1 MTISFQDE
9 QHSNNS
15 ISRSS
20 TNLAYDVTAPL
31 AQKHLLRSRA
41 KALYRSEQVYAIEQ
55 AWFDAGYDS
64 FALMQQAAW
73 QMTQKIINDAQNRL
87 SLKEQSSEIIKAT
100 VWVGAGNNGGDGWL
114 IAHYLSRAGWQV
126 QVVDVGNIDNEGQI
140 DASKARQLATSK
152 GLKNRLSIVNGDESA
167 NDQRLVADFRSDYH
181 IDALFGIGLD
191 RAPSGKY
198 QQAIDQFNHQ
208 VKRDN
213 ATAISVDI
221 PSGVVAST
229 GQVFAQTAIKA
240 HLTLC
245 LVAPKLGLYIKDA
258 MDYTGEI
265 IDIALIPYLKS
276 VTPSA
281 WRLECGLAMS
291 PRLNNSHKGS
301 FGHVLIIGGRQSQG
315 SQGMG
320 GAAILATGSALVS
333 GAGKVTTAC
342 ERCFHEAVLTS
353 HPNAMTVDIDDHE
366 SVDKLI
372 DNADVIAIGMGLGRD
387 EAAFNHFKHY
397 LSCAVE
403 ANKHMVIDADGL
415 YHLAS
420 LSEQNDALIDKLKQH
435 TKQHQVCFTPHS
447 GEAAKLLGID
457 STEVEADRLRAIHQ
471 CANRFGGDWLL
482 KGAGSLVWVED
493 TCYVCSVGN
502 AGMASAGMG
511 DVLSGLTAG
520 LMVQQDLPSYQ
531 RSLYQAVL
539 IHGLAGDIAIGDYSK
554 FESLKVNQQ
563 ANADI
568 GLRALQAQDMIE
580 SIGRVMQILSV

>member
-1 MTISFQDE
+1 MTISSQDE
-9 QHSNNS
+9 PHSNN
-15 ISRSS
+15 
-20 TNLAYDVTAPL
+20 TNSCSATDLASEATTPL
-31 AQKHLLRSRA
+31 AQKHFLRSRA

-87 SLKEQSSEIIKAT
+87 TLTEQRSEIMKAA
-100 VWVGAGNNGGDGWL
+100 VWVGTGNNGGDGWL

-126 QVVDVGNIDNEGQI
+126 QVVDVGLIDCEGQS
-140 DASKARQLATSK
+140 DASKARQLATHQ
-152 GLKNRLSIVNGDESA
+152 GLTNLITIVTWDEVA
-167 NDQRLVADFRSDYH
+167 NDQRLLADFRADYH
-181 IDALFGIGLD
+181 IDALFGIGFD

-208 VKRDN
+208 VNRDN

-221 PSGVVAST
+221 PSGIVAST
-229 GQVFAQTAIKA
+229 GQVFADTAIKA

-265 IDIALIPYLKS
+265 IDIALIPYVKQMN
-276 VTPSA
+276 PSA
-281 WRLECGLAMS
+281 WRLERGLAMS

-342 ERCFHEAVLTS
+342 ERCFHGAVLSS
-353 HPNAMTVDIDDHE
+353 HPNAMTVEIDEHE

-372 DNADVIAIGMGLGRD
+372 ESADVVAIGMGIGRD
-387 EAAFNHFKHY
+387 ETAFKHFKHY

-403 ANKHMVIDADGL
+403 ANKPMVIDADGL

-420 LSEQNDALIDKLKQH
+420 LSQQNDALIDKLKQH

-447 GEAAKLLGID
+447 GEAARLLEID
-457 STEVEADRLRAIHQ
+457 SAVVEADRLNSIQQ

-482 KGAGSLVWVED
+482 KGAGSLVLTEN

-520 LMVQQDLPSYQ
+520 LMAQQDLPRYQ
-531 RSLYQAVL
+531 RSLFQAVL

-554 FESLKVNQQ
+554 FEPDNVNRQ

-568 GLRALQAQDMIE
+568 GLRALQAQDMIQ
-580 SIGRVMQILSV
+580 SIGRVMQMLSA

>member
-15 ISRSS
+15 ISRSA
-20 TNLAYDVTAPL
+20 TELASDTISPI

-55 AWFDAGYDS
+55 AWFDSGYDS

-126 QVVDVGNIDNEGQI
+126 QVVDVGIIDSEGLS
-140 DASKARQLATSK
+140 DATKARQLATSK
-152 GLKNRLSIVNGDESA
+152 GLKNRITIVNWDEFA
-167 NDQRLVADFRSDYH
+167 NDPRLIADCRSDYH
-181 IDALFGIGLD
+181 IDALFGIGFD

-198 QQAIDQFNHQ
+198 QQAINQFNHQ

-221 PSGVVAST
+221 PSGIVAST

-245 LVAPKLGLYIKDA
+245 LIAPKLGLYIKDA

-265 IDIALIPYLKS
+265 IDIALIPYLKQ

-281 WRLECGLAMS
+281 WRLERGVAML

-301 FGHVLIIGGRQSQG
+301 FGHVLIIGGRQSEG

-320 GAAILATGSALVS
+320 GAAILSTGSALVS

-342 ERCFHEAVLTS
+342 ERYFHGAVLTS
-353 HPNAMTVDIDDHE
+353 HPNAMTVDIDDHD

-372 DNADVIAIGMGLGRD
+372 DNADVVAIGMGLGRD
-387 EAAFNHFKHY
+387 EAAFKHFKHY
-397 LSCAVE
+397 LSRAVE
-403 ANKHMVIDADGL
+403 ANKPMVIDADGL

-420 LSEQNDALIDKLKQH
+420 LSQKNDALIDRLKQH

-457 STEVEADRLRAIHQ
+457 SAEVEADRLRSIHQ
-471 CANRFGGDWLL
+471 CANQFGGDWLL
-482 KGAGSLVWVED
+482 KGAGSLVLTES
-493 TCYVCSVGN
+493 TCYLCSVGN

-520 LMVQQDLPSYQ
+520 LMAQQDLPSYQ
-531 RSLYQAVL
+531 RSLSQAVL

-554 FESLKVNQQ
+554 FEPVNVNRQ

-580 SIGRVMQILSV
+580 SIGRVMQMLSV